1 MSVFGWADN
10 YMSASIELLRWCDFP
25 CDMPFAPDS
34 VQALAKW
41 FRNHGLGDHWGK

>member
-25 CDMPFAPDS
+25 CDMPLTPDS

-41 FRNHGLGDHWGK
+41 FAAHGLGDHWGK